1 LRSKSKNDNIILK
14 KIIQRLLKLYL
25 DDLQYNSTH
34 LSKIKINRVIIEK
47 FIDEIIAT
55 KSIFMNL
62 RSLGIQKL
70 KILKS

>member
-1 LRSKSKNDNIILK
+1 
-14 KIIQRLLKLYL
+14 LYL

-34 LSKIKINRVIIEK
+34 LRNIKINRVIIEK

-55 KSIFMNL
+55 KSIFVNL